1 MKKIIFNDPI
11 YGFITIDNPLIF
23 SIIQHPYF
31 QRLRR
36 IRQLGLIEYVYPGA
50 LHTRFQ
56 HALGAFH
63 LMTLALTTLREKGVV
78 ITKEEY
84 EAACIAI
91 LLHDIGHGPLSH
103 IFEYSI
109 LDAIRHESLSLLFM
123 KQLNKDFDGKL
134 DLAIQI
140 FSNAYTRK
148 FFYRLIT
155 GQLDIDRLDYL
166 TRDSFF
172 SGVPEGA
179 ISTERIINLL
189 DVVDDQIVVEEKGL
203 YNLENFLNA
212 RRLMYW
218 RVYLHKTAVSA
229 VAMFIQLMHRAKYL
243 ANLDKNL
250 GINDPLL
257 FFFKNEIQLEKFLQ
271 NPDYLKAYSLLDDYD
286 IWNALKIWCC
296 HKDKVLAKLSGMLLA
311 RRLFKTEISNEPFS
325 ALQISD
331 LTEQLQQEMNLSDA
345 HLRYFFH
352 QGTLS
357 NVAYVAEGTI
367 NIRTKKNEIVAI
379 TQVSDLPNVKLM
391 TKVLK
396 KYYICYPK
404 NLALSDE

>member
-311 RRLFKTEISNEPFS
+311 RRLFKTEISNEQFS

-345 HLRYFFH
+345 HLLYFFH

>member
-345 HLRYFFH
+345 HLLYFFH